1 MSSWMLSR
9 LFTWGKHVEDPICGK
24 SVPEEEA
31 STYQFVGETYYFCS
45 ERCRDRFQALPAR
58 YVEFTVKLTDSS
70 GSGGACC

>member
-1 MSSWMLSR
+1 MFLT
-9 LFTWGKHVEDPICGK
+9 LFKKGKQVKDPVCRT
-24 SVPEEEA
+24 SVLKAGA

-58 YVEFTVKLTDSS
+58 YVESAVKLTDSS